1 MISHGAPAAAPTA
14 AITAERPHPG
24 WHVLLVGMMA
34 TGKSTLGRLLAER
47 LGRYSVD
54 TDEEVVRDAGRTVSE
69 IFAAEGEAAFRLAE
83 KRALAEAVATPGP
96 AVISVGGGVVLDPE
110 NRRLIA
116 RSGQVVWLR
125 ARPETLAQRVGN
137 GHGRP
142 LLEHD
147 PAGSLHRLGTE
158 RHPLYEEVA
167 HLALDVDDAG
177 PDELVERLADALVS
191 RVHVPLGARSYD
203 VLVGPGARH
212 RLASLVPPA
221 ARRAV
226 LVTQANVPVEVE
238 TGLPTERLEVP
249 DGERAKT
256 FAVLERLT
264 RDFARLGL
272 TRRDLVVALGGGAV
286 SDVGGMAAALW
297 HRGTAVIHLPTTL
310 LGQVDAAI
318 GGKTAVNIPEGKNL
332 VGTIWQPHAVICD
345 TDVLATLPP
354 AEWRSGLGEMA
365 KCAFLGVGHLDRLP
379 LAEQVR
385 ACAALKVDVVASDE
399 REDGRRAVL
408 NYGHTLAHALEASG
422 LAEDGAGALR
432 HGEAVAIGLVF
443 AARLARR
450 LGRIGDDRVL
460 RHVEVV
466 SGYGLPTELPPGVDP
481 GELLALM
488 ARDKKAVGGGLTFV
502 LDGPA
507 GVETV
512 SDIDPSVVAE
522 VLDGAT

>member
-191 RVHVPLGARSYD
+191 RLSTSRSAPAPTTCSSVPAPATASPRSC
-203 VLVGPGARH
+203 PR
-212 RLASLVPPA
+212 
-221 ARRAV
+221 RRAAPSSSPRR
-226 LVTQANVPVEVE
+226 TCPSRWRPDCPPSASRS
-238 TGLPTERLEVP
+238 PTASAPRP
-249 DGERAKT
+249 SPFSSG
-256 FAVLERLT
+256 
-264 RDFARLGL
+264 
-272 TRRDLVVALGGGAV
+272 
-286 SDVGGMAAALW
+286 S
-297 HRGTAVIHLPTTL
+297 P
-310 LGQVDAAI
+310 
-318 GGKTAVNIPEGKNL
+318 
-332 VGTIWQPHAVICD
+332 
-345 TDVLATLPP
+345 ATSP
-354 AEWRSGLGEMA
+354 
-365 KCAFLGVGHLDRLP
+365 
-379 LAEQVR
+379 
-385 ACAALKVDVVASDE
+385 
-399 REDGRRAVL
+399 
-408 NYGHTLAHALEASG
+408 ASG
-422 LAEDGAGALR
+422 
-432 HGEAVAIGLVF
+432 
-443 AARLARR
+443 
-450 LGRIGDDRVL
+450 
-460 RHVEVV
+460 
-466 SGYGLPTELPPGVDP
+466 
-481 GELLALM
+481 
-488 ARDKKAVGGGLTFV
+488 
-502 LDGPA
+502 
-507 GVETV
+507 
-512 SDIDPSVVAE
+512 
-522 VLDGAT
+522 